1 MNKKLHYFSGIVL
14 SIFITLHLLNHLG
27 SIWGAEVHIQSMNYL
42 RPLYRNIVI
51 ETLLLCS
58 VSIQIFSGLRLVYK
72 RKTLK
77 LSFFQIIQNYS
88 GLYLSFFLLVHLS
101 AIMVGRYYLKLDT
114 NFYFGVA
121 GLNTFPINL
130 FFIPYYALAL
140 ISVFTHLAVVHKTK
154 TSIRIISPQ
163 AQFYIIMILGTLISI
178 GIFYGLTSH
187 FQGIDIPE
195 EYRI

>member
-14 SIFITLHLLNHLG
+14 SIFIALHLLNHLG

-42 RPLYRNIVI
+42 RILYRNIVI
-51 ETLLLCS
+51 ETLLFCS

-101 AIMVGRYYLKLDT
+101 AIMVGRYYLELDT

-154 TSIRIISPQ
+154 TSIKIISPQ
-163 AQFYIIMILGTLISI
+163 AQFYIIMILGTLITI

>member
-27 SIWGAEVHIQSMNYL
+27 SIWGAEVHIQSMNYI
-42 RPLYRNIVI
+42 RKLYRNIVV

-163 AQFYIIMILGTLISI
+163 AQFYIIMILGTLITI